1 LFIQIP
7 VLITTL
13 IWQFAIYF
21 AGFGGGAPLVILH
34 CHTDW
39 LLCSVTVL
47 SNFWVQR
54 MNSVND
60 EHFHFR
66 SYGGDTGGGIP
77 IETPAKYKFVR
88 DFWEMVNS
96 LCL

>member
-1 LFIQIP
+1 
-7 VLITTL
+7 
-13 IWQFAIYF
+13 
-21 AGFGGGAPLVILH
+21 
-34 CHTDW
+34 
-39 LLCSVTVL
+39 
-47 SNFWVQR
+47 